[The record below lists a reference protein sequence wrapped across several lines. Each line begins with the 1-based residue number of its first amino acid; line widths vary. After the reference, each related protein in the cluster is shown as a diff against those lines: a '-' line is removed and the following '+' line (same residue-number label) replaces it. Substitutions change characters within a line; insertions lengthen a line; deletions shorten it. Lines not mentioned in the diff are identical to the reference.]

1 MTLGLIISIG
11 SIFFCPLLIYYLYL
25 LKKINKKSSESNY
38 LQVFDPK
45 VMSDARRS
53 IKLILLAYQQGSVS
67 AVETSMRISFLLK
80 TLDFDDKIRR
90 KFDIFDEV
98 SAKSAHIP
106 ILEQWDNLEK
116 KTKFQYEREIKKI
129 DNDYRLK
136 LQDASADILATIE
149 LYYGSP

>member
-98 SAKSAHIP
+98 SVKSAHIP

-136 LQDASADILATIE
+136 LQDASADILATIA
-149 LYYGSP
+149 L

>member
-90 KFDIFDEV
+90 NFDIFYEV

-149 LYYGSP
+149 L

>member
-45 VMSDARRS
+45 VMSDTRRS

-80 TLDFDDKIRR
+80 TLDFDDKIRL

-98 SAKSAHIP
+98 SAKSAHLP

-149 LYYGSP
+149 L

>member
-106 ILEQWDNLEK
+106 ILEQWDNLEE
-116 KTKFQYEREIKKI
+116 KTKFQYEQEIKKI

-149 LYYGSP
+149 L

>member
-25 LKKINKKSSESNY
+25 LKKINKKSTESNY

-45 VMSDARRS
+45 VISDARRS

-136 LQDASADILATIE
+136 LQDASADVLTTIE
-149 LYYGSP
+149 L

>member
-25 LKKINKKSSESNY
+25 LKKINKKPSESNY

-149 LYYGSP
+149 L

>member
-45 VMSDARRS
+45 VMSDTRRS

-98 SAKSAHIP
+98 SAKSAHLP

-149 LYYGSP
+149 L

>member
-53 IKLILLAYQQGSVS
+53 IKLLLLAYQQGSVS

-149 LYYGSP
+149 L

>member
-106 ILEQWDNLEK
+106 ILEQWENLEK

-149 LYYGSP
+149 L

>member
-25 LKKINKKSSESNY
+25 LKKINKKSSELNY

-45 VMSDARRS
+45 VMSDARQS

-98 SAKSAHIP
+98 SVKSAHIP

-149 LYYGSP
+149 L

>member
-38 LQVFDPK
+38 PQVFDPK

-149 LYYGSP
+149 L

>member
-1 MTLGLIISIG
+1 MTLGLIISVG
-11 SIFFCPLLIYYLYL
+11 SIFFCSLLIYYLYL
-25 LKKINKKSSESNY
+25 LKKINKKSTESNY
-38 LQVFDPK
+38 LQVYDPK
-45 VMSDARRS
+45 VISDARRS

-149 LYYGSP
+149 L

>member
-25 LKKINKKSSESNY
+25 LKKINKRSSESNY

-149 LYYGSP
+149 L

>member
-45 VMSDARRS
+45 VISDARRS

-106 ILEQWDNLEK
+106 ILDQWDNLEK
-116 KTKFQYEREIKKI
+116 KTKFQYEWEIKKI

-149 LYYGSP
+149 L

>member
-25 LKKINKKSSESNY
+25 LKKINKKSTESNY

-136 LQDASADILATIE
+136 IQDASADILATIE
-149 LYYGSP
+149 L

>member
-25 LKKINKKSSESNY
+25 LKKINKKSTQSNY

-67 AVETSMRISFLLK
+67 AVETSMRVSFLLK
-80 TLDFDDKIRR
+80 TLDFDEKIRQ
-90 KFDIFDEV
+90 KFNIFDEI

-106 ILEQWDNLEK
+106 ILEKWDNLEK
-116 KTKFQYEREIKKI
+116 KTKFQYEQEIKKI

-136 LQDASADILATIE
+136 LQDASADVLTTIE
-149 LYYGSP
+149 L

>member
-25 LKKINKKSSESNY
+25 LKKINKKSSESNF

-149 LYYGSP
+149 L

>member
-25 LKKINKKSSESNY
+25 LKKINKKSTESNY

-53 IKLILLAYQQGSVS
+53 IKVILLAYQQGSVS

-149 LYYGSP
+149 L

>member
-67 AVETSMRISFLLK
+67 AVETSVRISFLLK

-149 LYYGSP
+149 L

>member
-136 LQDASADILATIE
+136 LQDASSDILATIE
-149 LYYGSP
+149 L

>member
-45 VMSDARRS
+45 VMSDSRRS

-67 AVETSMRISFLLK
+67 AVETSTRISFLLK

-149 LYYGSP
+149 L

>member
-25 LKKINKKSSESNY
+25 LKKINKKSTESNY

-149 LYYGSP
+149 L

>member
-25 LKKINKKSSESNY
+25 LKKINKKSTESNY

-45 VMSDARRS
+45 VISDARRS

-149 LYYGSP
+149 L

>member
-25 LKKINKKSSESNY
+25 LKKINKKSSDSNY

-149 LYYGSP
+149 L

>member
-80 TLDFDDKIRR
+80 PLDFDDKIRR

-149 LYYGSP
+149 L

>member
-38 LQVFDPK
+38 LQVFDPN
-45 VMSDARRS
+45 VISDARRS

-149 LYYGSP
+149 L

>member
-98 SAKSAHIP
+98 SAKSANIP

-136 LQDASADILATIE
+136 LQDASVDILATIE
-149 LYYGSP
+149 L

>member
-45 VMSDARRS
+45 VKSDARRS

-136 LQDASADILATIE
+136 LQDASVDILATIE
-149 LYYGSP
+149 L

>member
-45 VMSDARRS
+45 VISDARRS

-129 DNDYRLK
+129 DHDYRLK

-149 LYYGSP
+149 L

>member
-1 MTLGLIISIG
+1 MSLGLIIAIG

-25 LKKINKKSSESNY
+25 LKKINKKSTESNY

-53 IKLILLAYQQGSVS
+53 IKVILLAYQQGSVS

-149 LYYGSP
+149 L

>member
-1 MTLGLIISIG
+1 
-11 SIFFCPLLIYYLYL
+11 L
-25 LKKINKKSSESNY
+25 LKKINKKSSESSY
-38 LQVFDPK
+38 LQIFDPK
-45 VMSDARRS
+45 VISDARRS

-80 TLDFDDKIRR
+80 TLDFDDKTRR

-106 ILEQWDNLEK
+106 ILEQWDNLKK

-149 LYYGSP
+149 L

>member
-11 SIFFCPLLIYYLYL
+11 SIFFCPLLIYYLCL
-25 LKKINKKSSESNY
+25 LKKINKNSSESNY

-98 SAKSAHIP
+98 SAKSAYIP

-149 LYYGSP
+149 L

>member
-98 SAKSAHIP
+98 STKSAHIP

-116 KTKFQYEREIKKI
+116 KNKFQYEREIKKI

-149 LYYGSP
+149 L

>member
-25 LKKINKKSSESNY
+25 LKKINKKSSELNY

-80 TLDFDDKIRR
+80 TLDFDEKIRR

-116 KTKFQYEREIKKI
+116 KTKFQYEQEIKKI

-136 LQDASADILATIE
+136 LQDASVDILATIE
-149 LYYGSP
+149 L

>member
-45 VMSDARRS
+45 VMSDTRRS

-129 DNDYRLK
+129 DNDYKLK
-136 LQDASADILATIE
+136 LQDASADILATIA
-149 LYYGSP
+149 L

>member
-98 SAKSAHIP
+98 SAKSANIP

-149 LYYGSP
+149 L

>member
-67 AVETSMRISFLLK
+67 SVETSMRISFLLK

-98 SAKSAHIP
+98 SVKSAHIP

-149 LYYGSP
+149 L

>member
-25 LKKINKKSSESNY
+25 LKKINKKSTESNY

-106 ILEQWDNLEK
+106 ILEQWDNLEE

-149 LYYGSP
+149 L

>member
-25 LKKINKKSSESNY
+25 LKKINKKSTESNY

-80 TLDFDDKIRR
+80 TQDFDDKIRR

-129 DNDYRLK
+129 DSDYRLK

-149 LYYGSP
+149 V

>member
-98 SAKSAHIP
+98 SVKSAYIP

-149 LYYGSP
+149 L